1 MTTHITHCKL
11 TIRRIR
17 HVQWASGG
25 LQRGRRCWAR
35 AEGEGQDGRSRWDAD
50 SRTDNSDECGRAPGW
65 ASCKVYSN
73 VICHYIT
80 EAGTQQSRSTLQ
92 PMNMH
97 TDTNQQQQQA
107 SQHLRLFLFCLYQ
120 GSWQVDLVDLFS
132 SSLGIKHTV
141 FLAALNQITENT
153 FQL

>member
-1 MTTHITHCKL
+1 MFNGQAVVC
-11 TIRRIR
+11 RD
-17 HVQWASGG
+17 GG
-25 LQRGRRCWAR
+25 GAEPELKERGR
-35 AEGEGQDGRSRWDAD
+35 
-50 SRTDNSDECGRAPGW
+50 TGRAGGTLTAEQTTATSAAERARRW

-80 EAGTQQSRSTLQ
+80 EAGTQQSHSTLQ
-92 PMNMH
+92 PKNMH
-97 TDTNQQQQQA
+97 TDTHQQQQQA
-107 SQHLRLFLFCLYQ
+107 SQHLRSFLFCLYQ

-141 FLAALNQITENT
+141 FLAALIQITENT